1 MSIHEITA
9 RLHEL
14 TAAIA
19 KYVDTFVDEPA
30 AFDAAEYFESVAQAA
45 QEAKA
50 LTEKLLAGAAGQAAA
65 GVAPG
70 YTPPKGDHEDRITV
84 ADGKYTVINDKGRL
98 SALRHGEPW
107 GRDLLG
113 DNLVY
118 WMMVEIAQ
126 LRAALADATK
136 KGSAQ

>member
-19 KYVDTFVDEPA
+19 NDVDTFVDEPA
-30 AFDAAEYFESVAQAA
+30 AFDASEYFESVASAA
-45 QEAKA
+45 HEAKA
-50 LTEKLLAGAAGQAAA
+50 LTDRLLAGAGGQGAIAA
-65 GVAPG
+65 
-70 YTPPKGDHEDRITV
+70 YTPPRGDTEDRVTV

-136 KGSAQ
+136 NGGAQ